1 MIGAGSSY
9 NSSVARVDKK
19 CCVMFNLVTII
30 EQAASGD
37 TVAQCRDAFYDILNY
52 CGDDV

>member
-9 NSSVARVDKK
+9 IVQLLGLIKNA
-19 CCVMFNLVTII
+19 VMFNLVTMKA
-30 EQAASGD
+30 QAASGD
-37 TVAQCRDAFYDILNY
+37 TVAQCRDAFYDIPNY